1 MDKDKLKEG
10 EELCIQLMQ
19 QALDGTNSNF
29 EFIRC

>member
-10 EELCIQLMQ
+10 EALCIQLMQ
-19 QALDGTNSNF
+19 QALGGANSNF